1 MKLFGYMSAFKT
13 TSYLYLQVTSE
24 KDVVNALAMAKEKF
38 GKLDVTV
45 NCAGII
51 ILHACFTIF

>member
-1 MKLFGYMSAFKT
+1 MSAFKT

-45 NCAGII
+45 NCAGTI
-51 ILHACFTIF
+51 ILHACFTNFK